1 MFHDLFFTYF
11 SWFFSGM
18 VKGIT
23 QGYVIV
29 LFYLLVCPYPHAEA
43 LTMIP
48 VSHRQSRSLPPQ
60 SVILLSKQLS
70 RMFKN
75 TWTVSKYRK
84 WRSHY
89 GRWLIWIPLYIW
101 RLHFS
106 YLCINTF
113 TTSTVFLFLAYFGIT
128 FSKCVIL

>member
-1 MFHDLFFTYF
+1 MFHDHFFTFF
-11 SWFFSGM
+11 SWFYSGM

-29 LFYLLVCPYPHAEA
+29 LFFLLVCPYPHAEA
-43 LTMIP
+43 LTIIP

-89 GRWLIWIPLYIW
+89 GRWLIYLTIAFFTPMYQYIYNVN
-101 RLHFS
+101 S
-106 YLCINTF
+106 
-113 TTSTVFLFLAYFGIT
+113 VLFLAYFGIT